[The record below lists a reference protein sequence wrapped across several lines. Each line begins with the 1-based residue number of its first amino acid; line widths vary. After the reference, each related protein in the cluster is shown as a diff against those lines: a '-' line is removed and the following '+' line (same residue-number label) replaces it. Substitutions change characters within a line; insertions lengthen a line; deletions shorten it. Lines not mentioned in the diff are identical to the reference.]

1 MRYEYKTVPA
11 PTRAVRV
18 SGVKGAQARFL
29 HALTAQMNELGR
41 DGWEYQGLDT
51 LTYEERRTFGKARSS
66 EVDVMIFR
74 RTVGESAQ
82 TENTPRVTGDG
93 REAPAVKPAVD
104 HAAPRLG
111 SASKDVPPA
120 SERSRNLAAE

>member
-41 DGWEYQGLDT
+41 EGWEYQGLDT
-51 LTYEERRTFGKARSS
+51 LTYEERSTFGKLRNG

-74 RTVGESAQ
+74 RTVGETAQ
-82 TENTPRVTGDG
+82 TENAPRITGED
-93 REAPAVKPAVD
+93 REAPAARPAVD

-111 SASKDVPPA
+111 SASKEVPPA
-120 SERSRNLAAE
+120 SGRSRELAAE